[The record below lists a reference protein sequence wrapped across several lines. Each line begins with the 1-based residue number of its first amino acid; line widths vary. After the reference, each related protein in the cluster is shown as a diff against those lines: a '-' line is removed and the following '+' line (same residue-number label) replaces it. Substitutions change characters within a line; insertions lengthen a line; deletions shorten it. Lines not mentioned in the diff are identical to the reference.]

1 LFLIVLGIIVQVLGG
16 KSQRLLPVGEMKMF
30 SHFVDE
36 RSGFDAR
43 EIENSEGIDLVVK

>member
-1 LFLIVLGIIVQVLGG
+1 LYLFVDFEQLGS